1 MALRRFGKVWHIYF
15 RDDGGR
21 IVTRSLH
28 TTDRASAER
37 QHRAIMAMRSVH
49 LTMRKMARIFPDAVT
64 TSPVPDGFGAS
75 CGDGER
81 VRVDELYELALRNGM
96 SDSPTRRIG
105 WKKMRDWLSGHGVK
119 YAGEVTPRVCK
130 EAMDELFGG
139 LRGSS
144 YNSYLARIRVVFEMT
159 MVETGIS
166 SNPMVNL
173 PNRKTGDTVSHR
185 NLTLDEYSLVI
196 EKASPMLSFVAMV
209 SRWTALRLESCI
221 RLSPDMVDFERGV
234 IVIKPGKTSRF
245 NEWCCIP
252 LFRPLRG
259 LLEGLS
265 PSDGESYF
273 ESQFGKIRGGTAA
286 SVSHQFSRLLRR
298 IGVTDDENGR
308 ATFHSLRG
316 TAITWMKEH
325 GIKGEDL
332 RSITGHRSTKVEDIY
347 ARDIATSANFA
358 ASMDCGDV

>member
-15 RDDGGR
+15 RADGGR

-49 LTMRKMARIFPDAVT
+49 LTMRQMARIFPDAVT
-64 TSPVPDGFGAS
+64 FPVSDGFGAAY
-75 CGDGER
+75 GEGER
-81 VRVDELYELALRNGM
+81 VKVDELYDIAVRNGM
-96 SDSPTRRIG
+96 SDSPTRRTG
-105 WKKMRDWLSGHGVK
+105 WGKMRDWLSGHGVR
-119 YAGEVTPRVCK
+119 YAGEVTPRMCK
-130 EAMDELFGG
+130 EAMDELFGS

-144 YNSYLARIRVVFEMT
+144 YNTYLARIRVVFEMT
-159 MVETGIS
+159 LVETGIS
-166 SNPMVNL
+166 SNPMENL
-173 PNRKTGDTVSHR
+173 PNRKSDDTVSHR

-196 EKASPMLSFVAMV
+196 EKATPMLAFVAKV

-221 RLSPDMVDFERGV
+221 RLSPDMVDFGRGV

-252 LFRPLRG
+252 LFRPLRE

-273 ESQFGKIRGGTAA
+273 ESQFGKVQGNTAA
-286 SVSHQFSRLLRR
+286 NVSRQFSRMLRR
-298 IGVTDDENGR
+298 IGVADNEDGR

-358 ASMDCGDV
+358 ATMDCGDV

>member
-15 RDDGGR
+15 RDDAGR

-28 TTDRASAER
+28 TADRASAER

-49 LTMRKMARIFPDAVT
+49 ITMRKMAMIFPDAVT
-64 TSPVPDGFGAS
+64 IPVSDGLGAAY
-75 CGDGER
+75 GEGER
-81 VRVDELYELALRNGM
+81 LKIDDLYEIAIRNGM
-96 SDSPTRRIG
+96 SDSPTRRTG
-105 WKKMRDWLSGHGVK
+105 WGRMRDWLSSHGVK
-119 YAGEVTPRVCK
+119 YASEVTPRMCK
-130 EAMDELFGG
+130 EAMDELFGS

-144 YNSYLARIRVVFEMT
+144 YNSYLARIRVVFRLT
-159 MVETGIS
+159 MVEAGIS
-166 SNPMVNL
+166 SNPMGNL
-173 PNRKTGDTVSHR
+173 PGRKMGDTVSHR
-185 NLTLDEYSLVI
+185 NLTLDEYSQVI
-196 EKASPMLSFVAMV
+196 EKGSPMLSFVAKV
-209 SRWTALRLESCI
+209 SRWTALRLESCL

-252 LFRPLRG
+252 LFRPLRA

-273 ESQFGKIRGGTAA
+273 ESQFGKLTKNTAA
-286 SVSHQFSRLLRR
+286 NVSHLFSRLLHQ
-298 IGVTDDENGR
+298 IGIKDNDNGH
-308 ATFHSLRG
+308 ASFHSLRG

-358 ASMDCGDV
+358 SSMDCVDV